1 VATWP
6 MGLEIAKTFS
16 RHCYACA
23 QEPLRQPLRAA
34 MWLQAARPQN
44 CRGHTLRCCTSSRS
58 SESGLG
64 GSGWMRG
71 RASPLR
77 PPLCSAPPRASPTA
91 CRLAALLC
99 ADWEPLSLLRRLA
112 RPCGSCAGAA
122 GLGFRS
128 CGDGGDEPC
137 AAKLGAPPPSGAPAD
152 GSAAGGEPPAWV
164 TACPETQQHH
174 MQARVREW
182 CLIAARGYCWARRPV
197 RMQRYLGA
205 QRKRQDGSVQTRTAC
220 QQPSYRQP
228 YPPAAPQQPPNAL
241 VRIASPFVTGCYEQ
255 SQGRQYRRA

>member
-1 VATWP
+1 MSECLVRAALRGRLRVFWGCSSGNLANGARDRENLQLTLLC
-6 MGLEIAKTFS
+6 M
-16 RHCYACA
+16 C

-77 PPLCSAPPRASPTA
+77 PPLCSAPPRASPAA
-91 CRLAALLC
+91 CRLAALPC
-99 ADWEPLSLLRRLA
+99 ADWEPLSLLRRPA

-174 MQARVREW
+174 MQARVR
-182 CLIAARGYCWARRPV
+182 G
-197 RMQRYLGA
+197 
-205 QRKRQDGSVQTRTAC
+205 
-220 QQPSYRQP
+220 
-228 YPPAAPQQPPNAL
+228 
-241 VRIASPFVTGCYEQ
+241 
-255 SQGRQYRRA
+255 